1 MQRTQAEVTLLVE
14 RALGSVE
21 LASRL
26 SHDIDRERLL
36 FDAHVVETERA
47 RQERIENELAQAEAR
62 IGTTSRAYEP
72 TILGDAERAT
82 WQKLQSQIVAVRPMV
97 RRAIGL
103 SRQNRNAEARA
114 ALNAVAAKYDDV
126 DRTLD
131 ALVRINLDQA
141 NQQVANIRSLQ
152 RIGLVI
158 LAALTVVGTT
168 FAWIVARWVTGL
180 ISQRESQL
188 REVTTQLEERNR
200 ELDAFAGRVAHDL
213 RGPLTAINLAAFT
226 TEGTPAESG
235 AQQGASAVFRRGV
248 KQMEAIIDDLLTLS
262 RFSAQSM
269 APVARQQALPRLLK
283 KTYGER
289 CEAVGGTLQVEAEA
303 ATALCNGGLL
313 RQALWNLGENA
324 VNYRRAGV
332 QLAVNIRGRI
342 TPQAYEFTVSDNG
355 EGMSRSEAQHAFE
368 PFYRGEKVRSTP
380 GTGLGLSIVRRV
392 VESCGGSVSVE
403 SVTGAGT
410 TFKTPPAAAHTQ
422 NCLTLLSPSL
432 GNPGANDTGGVHVA
446 AGGSIVRHTE
456 EELQRRHCRLPASTR
471 QTSLLNVV
479 HCLVYDPRTI
489 MQRNGETNQKFGV
502 YRAVC

>member
-1 MQRTQAEVTLLVE
+1 MTSERPIQIPGAWTPHLRQAFTLIIAGFILSILVSIYEMRRTQAEVSLLVE
-14 RALGSVE
+14 RVLGSVE

-36 FDAHVVETERA
+36 FNAHVVETEPA
-47 RQERIENELAQAEAR
+47 SKERIESELAHAEAR
-62 IGTTSRAYEP
+62 IGSTSRAYEP
-72 TILGDAERAT
+72 TILGDAELAT
-82 WQKLQSQIVAVRPMV
+82 WQKLQAQIAAVRPMAL
-97 RRAIGL
+97 RAIDL
-103 SRQNRNAEARA
+103 SRQNRNAQARA
-114 ALNAVAAKYDDV
+114 ALNAVAAEYDDV

-141 NQQVANIRSLQ
+141 DRQVGNIRLLQ

-168 FAWIVARWVTGL
+168 FAWIVARWVTRL

-188 REVTTQLEERNR
+188 RDVMTQLEERNR

-226 TEGTPAESG
+226 KEGTPAESG
-235 AQQGASAVFRRGV
+235 EQQGASAVFCRGV

-262 RFSAQSM
+262 RISAQSM
-269 APVARQQALPRLLK
+269 SARCETASVAASVEEDIRPK
-283 KTYGER
+283 V
-289 CEAVGGTLQVEAEA
+289 EAVGGTLQVEAED
-303 ATALCNGGLL
+303 ATALCNEGLL
-313 RQALWNLGENA
+313 RQALWNLGDNA
-324 VNYRRAGV
+324 VTYRRAGV

-355 EGMSRSEAQHAFE
+355 EGMSRSEAQQAFE
-368 PFYRGEKVRSTP
+368 PFFRGERVRSTP

-410 TFKTPPAAAHTQ
+410 TFK
-422 NCLTLLSPSL
+422 
-432 GNPGANDTGGVHVA
+432 
-446 AGGSIVRHTE
+446 I
-456 EELQRRHCRLPASTR
+456 RLP
-471 QTSLLNVV
+471 LLI
-479 HCLVYDPRTI
+479 R
-489 MQRNGETNQKFGV
+489 K
-502 YRAVC
+502 AA